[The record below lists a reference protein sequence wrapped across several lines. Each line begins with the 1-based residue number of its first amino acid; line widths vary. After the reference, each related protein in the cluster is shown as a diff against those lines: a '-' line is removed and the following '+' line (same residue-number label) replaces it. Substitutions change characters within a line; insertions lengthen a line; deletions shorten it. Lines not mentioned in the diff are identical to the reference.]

1 MLIEF
6 SVKNFLSFKDKVTLS
21 MEKGNGDEKL
31 ENVFTK
37 NDVDLL
43 RTTAIYGANASGK
56 TNILKAFTCAI
67 LMIRNS
73 NFMNTTNKWFSIKPF
88 LFDKKTSKEPSE
100 FEFIFIVNDVKYRY
114 FFSADANKIYDEVL
128 DAYYT
133 QKPTNIFTRTNTNDY
148 EFNSDKAKLESIA
161 AKNTENKLF
170 LTTATTWNYDKTK
183 DAFLWFSEKIDTYDS
198 FDKISDQDLIE
209 YSKNDGKL
217 KEFALK
223 LLKEADIFIKDI
235 HVDYE
240 EKEMDNAMMD
250 MLIPPLAR
258 TNGTFKMSNVRIELE
273 HEITDE
279 NKNKH
284 IEKLVF
290 VFIIIL
296 NISLLAPYINMDKLS
311 IISQYH
317 NLKIYTSKK
326 ELNEKDKVKISGAY
340 YYLRGVEDKII
351 DNLLTK
357 EDINNILSFN
367 EKKYYDDEYYHA
379 MVNDINISG
388 YDKLNEVNIYEYDIN
403 NIIKYND
410 ITIDISHI
418 INNDTLNNFENYIKN
433 NNEIII
439 DNKQKLVIKSISIN
453 YNKYTNEYKYLSI
466 EGYLLKKD

>member
-43 RTTAIYGANASGK
+43 RTTAIYVANASGK

-100 FEFIFIVNDVKYRY
+100 FEFIFIANDVKYRY
-114 FFSADANKIYDEVL
+114 FFSADANKIYDEIL

-148 EFNSDKAKLESIA
+148 EFNNDKSKLESIA

-209 YSKNDGKL
+209 YSKNDGEL

-240 EKEMDNAMMD
+240 EKEMDNTMMD

-273 HEITDE
+273 HEIIDKD
-279 NKNKH
+279 KNKH
-284 IEKLVF
+284 IYS
-290 VFIIIL
+290 L
-296 NISLLAPYINMDKLS
+296 NFNDESSGTRTLFALAPFLKRAFESAKTIVVDELEKSMHPALVEFIVKLFNDKSINKAN
-311 IISQYH
+311 SQLIFITH
-317 NLKIYTSKK
+317 AT
-326 ELNEKDKVKISGAY
+326 
-340 YYLRGVEDKII
+340 
-351 DNLLTK
+351 NLLTTELLRRDQIWFTEK
-357 EDINNILSFN
+357 NPDTGVSELYPLDSFSVRKDENIQKGYINGRYGAVPFIKDIDSWPED
-367 EKKYYDDEYYHA
+367 
-379 MVNDINISG
+379 M
-388 YDKLNEVNIYEYDIN
+388 
-403 NIIKYND
+403 
-410 ITIDISHI
+410 
-418 INNDTLNNFENYIKN
+418 
-433 NNEIII
+433 
-439 DNKQKLVIKSISIN
+439 
-453 YNKYTNEYKYLSI
+453 
-466 EGYLLKKD
+466 